1 MVDELANLTQTYPGM
16 DKAAKERVGTIN
28 DLLERLARQG
38 RGFGITLIVSLQR
51 PDSNAL
57 NGAIKNNLNLII
69 AGKSQPVLSKILL
82 GSNDAWDKIPSDER
96 GLFLTDE
103 GTLFRG
109 FLLPPE
115 LIDPDNYKPRPRA
128 DQDTT
133 NNEEGGNQ

>member
-1 MVDELANLTQTYPGM
+1 MFRFILFLYAPPADEVGSLRQTVGRPSHFVDNVALTDT
-16 DKAAKERVGTIN
+16 N
-28 DLLERLARQG
+28 H
-38 RGFGITLIVSLQR
+38 
-51 PDSNAL
+51 
-57 NGAIKNNLNLII
+57 
-69 AGKSQPVLSKILL
+69 L

-115 LIDPDNYKPRPRA
+115 LIDPDNYEPRPRA

-133 NNEEGGNQ
+133 NDEEGGNQ